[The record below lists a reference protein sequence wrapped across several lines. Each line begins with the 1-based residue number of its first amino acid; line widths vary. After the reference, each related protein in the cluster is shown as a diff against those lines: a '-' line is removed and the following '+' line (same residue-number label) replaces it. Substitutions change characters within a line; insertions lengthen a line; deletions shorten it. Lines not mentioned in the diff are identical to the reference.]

1 MTNNKGQFYNEQTGA
16 FANQTITIMQRV
28 AGDQYREAYV
38 AACQLLSP
46 PALKMYGYACLD
58 AEGYK
63 RVWKRQ
69 DFETMGLTSSAYY
82 RGLQELKELGY
93 IDNGVFNPGAGIE
106 KSKTDT
112 IPKNGKGFPKNGKGS
127 YIKNRGFSQK
137 WERFSQKWER
147 PFPKMSRVKKR
158 IEKNYIRYAAQTPFP
173 KMGKASTFPQ
183 MGTVIVFPK
192 MGKAVPKNG
201 NGKEGTWR
209 IYM

>member
-69 DFETMGLTSSAYY
+69 DFETMGITSSAYY

-93 IDNGVFNPGAGIE
+93 IDDGVFDPGAGLT
-106 KSKTDT
+106 KSTV
-112 IPKNGKGFPKNGKGS
+112 PNNGNGNDFPKNGKGKHEE
-127 YIKNRGFSQK
+127 I
-137 WERFSQKWER
+137 
-147 PFPKMSRVKKR
+147 
-158 IEKNYIRYAAQTPFP
+158 
-173 KMGKASTFPQ
+173 
-183 MGTVIVFPK
+183 
-192 MGKAVPKNG
+192 PKNG
-201 NGKEGTWR
+201 NGTVPKNGKEF
-209 IYM
+209 IFDF

>member
-69 DFETMGLTSSAYY
+69 DFETMGITSSAYY

-112 IPKNGKGFPKNGKGS
+112 IPKNGNVPKNGNGFPKNGKGE
-127 YIKNRGFSQK
+127 Q
-137 WERFSQKWER
+137 EE
-147 PFPKMSRVKKR
+147 FPK
-158 IEKNYIRYAAQTPFP
+158 N
-173 KMGKASTFPQ
+173 GK
-183 MGTVIVFPK
+183 GT
-192 MGKAVPKNG
+192 VPKNG
-201 NGKEGTWR
+201 KEF
-209 IYM
+209 IFDF